1 MDSSYKNWI
10 LDLKQ
15 KIKSAQLKAAL
26 AVNAEMILLYWD
38 IGKEIVEKQNNFS
51 WGSKVIEMMAKDLKR
66 ELPDTNGFSRSNLF
80 SMRKFY
86 LFYKDSELVQQP
98 AGLIASGDDK
108 LKKEIVQQSAEQLK
122 KQRSKAKN
130 ELVQLPGGQLKNSS
144 SKLGKN
150 IVHQAGGQLSKKYY

>member
-10 LDLKQ
+10 QDLKQ

-26 AVNAEMILLYWD
+26 AVNEQMIVLYWE

-66 ELPDTNGFSRSNLF
+66 ELPDTKGFSRSNLF

-86 LFYKDSELVQQP
+86 LFYKDSEFVHQGGGQMLFRP
-98 AGLIASGDDK
+98 DNSNE
-108 LKKEIVQQSAEQLK
+108 EIVQLTAEQFNK
-122 KQRSKAKN
+122 RRSKAKN
-130 ELVQLPGGQLKNSS
+130 E
-144 SKLGKN
+144 
-150 IVHQAGGQLSKKYY
+150 IVHQAGGTIGGERNIYSNSVEASCCNFTKMCIN